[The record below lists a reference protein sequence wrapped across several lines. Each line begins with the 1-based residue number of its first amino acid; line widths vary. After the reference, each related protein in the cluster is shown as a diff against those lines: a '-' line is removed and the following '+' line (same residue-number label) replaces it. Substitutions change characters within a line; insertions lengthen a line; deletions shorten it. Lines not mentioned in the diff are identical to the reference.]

1 MANLAKSAG
10 PMLTK
15 LLVGV
20 GVAGYGLSNSF
31 YTGTLLLFTLQSA
44 F

>member
-1 MANLAKSAG
+1 MANMANMAKSAG

-15 LLVGV
+15 ALLGLGALGY
-20 GVAGYGLSNSF
+20 GVANSF
-31 YTGTLLLFTLQSA
+31 YTGMF

>member
-1 MANLAKSAG
+1 MSNMANLAKSAG

-15 LLVGV
+15 ALLGV
-20 GVAGYGLSNSF
+20 GVLGYGLANSF
-31 YTGTLLLFTLQSA
+31 YTGMF